1 MTPADTSLA
10 NLILWAAGLLTL
22 FNFGSVIW
30 MVFSGPSR
38 RNSSKLDDHTARLDR
53 MDQRVASVEQ
63 TLRSMPGKDDIH
75 QVQLALSDMRGD
87 LKNMQTSM
95 DGNMKIMQRLETI
108 VIRHEDHL
116 LGGNKR

>member
-1 MTPADTSLA
+1 MV
-10 NLILWAAGLLTL
+10 LWVAALSTL
-22 FNFGSVIW
+22 FSFGSLIW
-30 MVFSGPSR
+30 TVFSGPSR
-38 RNSSKLDDHTARLDR
+38 RNASKLDDHASRLDR

-63 TLRSMPGKDDIH
+63 TLRGMPGKDDIH
-75 QVQLALSDMRGD
+75 SVQLALSEMRGD

-116 LGGNKR
+116 LGGSKR

>member
-1 MTPADTSLA
+1 MTPDDATLA
-10 NLILWAAGLLTL
+10 NVILWAAGLLTL
-22 FNFGSVIW
+22 FNCGSMVW

-38 RNSSKLDDHTARLDR
+38 RNSSKLDDHGARLDR

-63 TLRSMPGKDDIH
+63 TLRGMPGKDDIH
-75 QVQLALSDMRGD
+75 AVQLALSDMRGD

-95 DGNMKIMQRLETI
+95 NGNMQIMQRLETI

-116 LGGNKR
+116 LEGNKR